1 LTALTIILIALG
13 LILGF
18 FTRAQAMKKIGHVLL
33 LASLL
38 PILLAV
44 VRDGFLQLPLSQ
56 KIKIQLRHIRAVSVR
71 QGVIE
76 RILGVG
82 TLVFLSAAEGAATV
96 VFKGVRDPI
105 GLKERIRSAQEGQ

>member
-1 LTALTIILIALG
+1 VGGALSALTIILIALG

-44 VRDGFLQLPLSQ
+44 VKDGFLQLPLSQ
-56 KIKIQLRHIRAVSVR
+56 KIIFGMILLTAGTLGVLRVLLGRGLFHEILARFTYDAVRAVVLSPFR
-71 QGVIE
+71 LIS
-76 RILGVG
+76 RIFG
-82 TLVFLSAAEGAATV
+82 
-96 VFKGVRDPI
+96 KYR
-105 GLKERIRSAQEGQ
+105 